1 MLSPVITFA
10 IFTANAARKGESL
23 DFSRMFTSLALL
35 ILLTQPL
42 FNLFAGII
50 DFVAALGCLDRINQ
64 YLVADSR
71 DDIRTLITEN
81 RHDGANSSLER
92 KEPLPAVVVEHGT
105 FSWAKEENGKPTIED
120 INFSIPQSRLTFL
133 IGPVAS
139 GKSTLLKAILG
150 EVPASSGEVSVL
162 SKEIAFCDQTPWLM
176 NASIRA
182 NICAFSSFQP
192 AYYYQIVRACA
203 LEPDF
208 KEMPKGDDTEV
219 GSKGISLS
227 SGQKQRIALARALY
241 SKKSIMFFDDILS
254 QLDGPTQRHIVAHLF
269 GPKGLLRESGVTVLL
284 ATHAISYLHVADN
297 IIVLDANGSILEEGT
312 YSNLLSKKDG
322 YVQAL
327 HREHKIEDWIP
338 MLSISTA
345 DEIGPSESSTTGKEF
360 KADIEGIKTTEDVKD
375 SENAKATAR
384 VRGDFGIYVYY
395 LSCLGSA
402 LTFAFFLF
410 QVSFAF
416 FTVFPSKLHTL
427 ITASNVVMPLDSNVL
442 NRYLVEMVG
451 GFQHYPSKCREC
463 AVCWGLRW
471 PSGSGAHLIWSPY
484 MVRYFLP

>member
-1 MLSPVITFA
+1 MLLIIAKSHSGLVPQMLSPVITFA
-10 IFTANAARKGESL
+10 IFTANAARKGETL

-71 DDIRTLITEN
+71 VDHRNLITDD
-81 RHDGANSSLER
+81 RLGGANSGLER
-92 KEPLPAVVVEHGT
+92 NEPLPAVVVKHGT
-105 FSWAKEENGKPTIED
+105 FSWAKEDNGKPSIED
-120 INFSIPQSRLTFL
+120 INFNIPQSSLTFL

-150 EVPASSGEVSVL
+150 EITASSGEVSVL

-182 NICAFSSFQP
+182 NICNFSSFQP
-192 AYYYQIVRACA
+192 AYYHRIVRACA

-208 KEMPKGDDTEV
+208 KEMPKGDDTDV

-254 QLDGPTQRHIVAHLF
+254 QLDGSTQRHIVAHLF

-284 ATHAISYLHVADN
+284 ATHAISYLPIADN
-297 IIVLDANGSILEEGT
+297 IIVLDSNGSILEEGT
-312 YSNLLSKKDG
+312 YGNLLNKKDG
-322 YVQAL
+322 YVHGL
-327 HREHKIEDWIP
+327 HREHKIEGRMPIP
-338 MLSISTA
+338 SISVT
-345 DEIGPSESSTTGKEF
+345 DDINPSESNSAGKEF
-360 KADIEGIKTTEDVKD
+360 KADTEGIKTAEDAQD
-375 SENAKATAR
+375 SNNAKAMAR
-384 VRGDFGIYVYY
+384 VKGDFGIYVYY

-416 FTVFPSKLHTL
+416 FTVFPSKLHT
-427 ITASNVVMPLDSNVL
+427 TFVA
-442 NRYLVEMVG
+442 
-451 GFQHYPSKCREC
+451 
-463 AVCWGLRW
+463 
-471 PSGSGAHLIWSPY
+471 
-484 MVRYFLP
+484 